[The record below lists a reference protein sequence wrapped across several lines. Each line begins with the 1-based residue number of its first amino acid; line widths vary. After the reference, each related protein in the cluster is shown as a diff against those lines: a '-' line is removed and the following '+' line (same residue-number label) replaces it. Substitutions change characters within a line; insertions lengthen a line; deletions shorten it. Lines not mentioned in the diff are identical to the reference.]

1 MSVKIGVLGVQG
13 AVAEHIKTLERN
25 GVEAVNVKRLEDLS
39 DINGLILPGGESTTI
54 GRLIV
59 QGNMKEKIQELA
71 KDGMPIFGTCA
82 GMVLLSEKIEGG
94 EPAHLGLLNATVNR
108 NGFGR
113 QVHSFEK
120 ELNVEG
126 IAEGFNGVF
135 IRAPY
140 ISEVGPHVKVL
151 ETIDEKVVAVE
162 QDNILAVSFHP
173 ELTNDDR
180 IINYFINKCQKPSNL

>member
-25 GVEAVNVKRLEDLS
+25 GVEAVNVKKAEDLN

-71 KDGMPIFGTCA
+71 KNGMPIFGTCA

-120 ELNVEG
+120 ELNVDG
-126 IAEGFNGVF
+126 IADNFNGVF

-140 ISEVGPHVKVL
+140 ISEVGPGVKVL

-173 ELTNDDR
+173 ELTRDDR
-180 IINYFINKCQKPSNL
+180 IINYFINKCK